1 MDQQLVLVR
10 PTRAT
15 TNVVE
20 TKNMTIGGL
29 AASAAPELFNAFAKS
44 RPAAQKLWQRAEKV
58 LGGGAGHDLRCSLAL
73 LFLHLN

>member
-1 MDQQLVLVR
+1 
-10 PTRAT
+10 
-15 TNVVE
+15 
-20 TKNMTIGGL
+20 MTIGGL